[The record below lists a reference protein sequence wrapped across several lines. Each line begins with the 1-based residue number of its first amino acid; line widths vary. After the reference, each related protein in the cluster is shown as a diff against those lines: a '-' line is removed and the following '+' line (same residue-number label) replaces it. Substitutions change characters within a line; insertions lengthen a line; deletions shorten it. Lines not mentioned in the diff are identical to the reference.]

1 MRRIALLLPL
11 TLLACATTAAAHGT
25 RTDSSSAA
33 QLRADMR
40 KLWEDHVAYTAF
52 FYKAAIDGGDD
63 AGKIAARLLRNQ
75 DDIGNA
81 VKAFYGED
89 AGNKVAALL
98 RDHILIA
105 ADLVKAAKAGD
116 AAGQEAANKRWY
128 QNADDL
134 AALLSSANPN
144 WQRKALE
151 EALHGHLQM
160 VTDQVV
166 ATLHHDTAAAIAA
179 YDKGAEHMLMLSDVL
194 ASGIVKQFPER
205 FRA

>member
-1 MRRIALLLPL
+1 MRRLALLLPF
-11 TLLACATTAAAHGT
+11 TLLACATSASAHGP

-40 KLWEDHVAYTAF
+40 RLWEDHVAYTAF

-81 VKAFYGED
+81 VKAFYGEE

-116 AAGQEAANKRWY
+116 AAGQEVANKRWY

-144 WQRKALE
+144 WQRKSLQD
-151 EALHGHLQM
+151 ALHGHLQM

-179 YDKGAEHMLMLSDVL
+179 YDKGAEHMLMLADVL